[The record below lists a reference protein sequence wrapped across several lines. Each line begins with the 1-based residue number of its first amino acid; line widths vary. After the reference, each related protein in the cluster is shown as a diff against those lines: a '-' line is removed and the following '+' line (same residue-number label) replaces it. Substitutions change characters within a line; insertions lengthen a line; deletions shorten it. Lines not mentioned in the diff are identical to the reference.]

1 MAANMKK
8 EEDEDLKQKT
18 LLRYKMQRACI
29 DGNIEILKEL
39 ISNGIGV
46 NDTTDSM
53 YGNKMTPLHFA
64 AQFGRKDI
72 VEYLLSF
79 GANPD
84 VQNQFRWKPLD
95 LAVSQKNIDITVQL
109 LPCTTP
115 YDDWKSLGT
124 PDFVANALRWSGARF
139 RRIKYY
145 DRLKAYYETNKFIY
159 TMDHILS
166 LDRESS
172 LKCK

>member
-1 MAANMKK
+1 MV
-8 EEDEDLKQKT
+8 T
-18 LLRYKMQRACI
+18 LRYF
-29 DGNIEILKEL
+29 DILKEL

-46 NDTTDSM
+46 NDITDSM

-95 LAVSQKNIDITVQL
+95 LAVSQKKYRYNSTVITMHHAV
-109 LPCTTP
+109 
-115 YDDWKSLGT
+115 
-124 PDFVANALRWSGARF
+124 
-139 RRIKYY
+139 
-145 DRLKAYYETNKFIY
+145 
-159 TMDHILS
+159 
-166 LDRESS
+166 
-172 LKCK
+172 